1 MPEQMESQVSI
12 DELQMEE
19 INPFEGFDQEA
30 PLPQEPSVDE
40 LIDEAVK
47 EKEEQIQN
55 LTMQLY
61 DKQHENEYLRKT
73 IQDQE
78 TSFNTI
84 MARLV
89 ISLLGD
95 K

>member
-1 MPEQMESQVSI
+1 MPEQMEGQVSI

-30 PLPQEPSVDE
+30 PLPQELSVDE
-40 LIDEAVK
+40 LIDQAVR

>member
-1 MPEQMESQVSI
+1 MSK
-12 DELQMEE
+12 EE
-19 INPFEGFDQEA
+19 INPFEWFDQETIT
-30 PLPQEPSVDE
+30 PQEPSVDE
-40 LIDEAVK
+40 LIDKAVR

-61 DKQHENEYLRKT
+61 DRQHENEYLRKT

-78 TSFNTI
+78 TNFNTV

-89 ISLLGD
+89 VLLLGD
-95 K
+95 RQ

>member
-1 MPEQMESQVSI
+1 MPEQMEGQVSI

-19 INPFEGFDQEA
+19 INPFAGFDQEA
-30 PLPQEPSVDE
+30 PLPQEPSIDE
-40 LIDEAVK
+40 LIDQAVR